1 MKVYTFM
8 KDATIRTNSMFATK
22 LQSHLVEATRIVFVL
37 LTMMSK
43 QIIVLSFIV
52 KITIISFLQTETVE
66 LGSKLQKDF
75 PLEARVSSR
84 WEN

>member
-37 LTMMSK
+37 RGVNESK
-43 QIIVLSFIV
+43 NLCV
-52 KITIISFLQTETVE
+52 FL
-66 LGSKLQKDF
+66 
-75 PLEARVSSR
+75 AI
-84 WEN
+84 